1 MLRLIDNNVEMLNLM
16 CIFDHTDRTDL
27 IDDIAASM
35 PYIDDAEMY
44 ELMAQTVDALEEM
57 SDEEFAQLVFE
68 PARDEDDE
76 WEDQI

>member
-1 MLRLIDNNVEMLNLM
+1 MIDNNVEMLNLM
-16 CIFDHTDRTDL
+16 CIFDHSDRAAL
-27 IDDIAASM
+27 IDDMAASM

-44 ELMAQTVDALEEM
+44 ELMSQTVDALEEM

-76 WEDQI
+76 WEENI